1 MQYLKFYGGNMEEN
15 EIIEVSEDITEVVE
29 EESEEVIEEV
39 ETEEIEIEDREND
52 NEILIEY
59 IKQQLNTQLNEVESE
74 NVQIDDSNNGDDPVL
89 SSDIQSVDPQLL
101 EDIFNEL
108 EIQTGYIEEYNR
120 NNTMQ
125 SEVEDI
131 SLTNTLLIIVF
142 IGILFTAV
150 LNFSRR
156 IF

>member
-15 EIIEVSEDITEVVE
+15 EIIEVPENITDFVE
-29 EESEEVIEEV
+29 EVPEEEFEYV
-39 ETEEIEIEDREND
+39 ETEEIEIEDKENE

-59 IKQQLNTQLNEVESE
+59 IKQQLNTQLNEVELE
-74 NVQIDDSNNGDDPVL
+74 NVQIDDSNNGDDPVY
-89 SSDIQSVDPQLL
+89 SSDIQSVDPQLI